1 MVYESEWKIS
11 AGSYDLNKFLYGGY
25 EKGIITTIYGPAGS
39 GKTNFCVLAAASQAK
54 KGNKVIYLDTEG
66 GFSVERFK
74 QIAGDNYKDVLK
86 NIILIKATS
95 FEEQSS
101 AISKLLA
108 ELKARGK
115 IALVIADSMTM
126 LYRLKLAETG
136 KNDNEQIKKINTE
149 LARQLRMF
157 AEIARKLNI
166 AVLVT
171 NQVYFD
177 FSTNK
182 EESPFHRV
190 SEAHM
195 VGGAILKYCSKCL
208 LELQN
213 NGNSRKRTLI
223 IKKHRS
229 LPEKSLQFIIDNK
242 TIRKRGWI

>member
-25 EKGIITTIYGPAGS
+25 EKGIITTIYGPPGS
-39 GKTNFCVLAAASQAK
+39 GKTNFCIMAAASQVK
-54 KGNKVIYLDTEG
+54 KSNKVIYLDTEG

-74 QIAGDNYKDVLK
+74 QIVGEEYKDALK

-95 FEEQSS
+95 FEEQTEE
-101 AISKLLA
+101 ISKILA
-108 ELKARGK
+108 ELKNRGK
-115 IALVIADSMTM
+115 ISLVIADSMTM
-126 LYRLKLAETG
+126 LYRLKLAEIAHDTD
-136 KNDNEQIKKINTE
+136 KIKKINTE
-149 LARQLRMF
+149 LAKQLRMF
-157 AEIARKLNI
+157 TEMARKLNI

-177 FSTNK
+177 FNTNK
-182 EESPFHRV
+182 DER
-190 SEAHM
+190 EAHM
-195 VGGAILKYCSKCL
+195 VGGDILKYWSKCL

-213 NGNSRKRTLI
+213 ESNSRKRTLI

-229 LPEKSLQFIIDNK
+229 LPEKSLQFMIDNK

>member
-1 MVYESEWKIS
+1 MVYDSEWKIS

-39 GKTNFCVLAAASQAK
+39 GKTNFCIIAAASQVK

-74 QIAGDNYKDVLK
+74 QIVGENYKDILQ

-95 FEEQSS
+95 FEEQSA
-101 AISKLLA
+101 AISKILA
-108 ELKARGK
+108 ELKSRGK
-115 IALVIADSMTM
+115 IGLVIADSMTM
-126 LYRLKLAETG
+126 LYRLKLAEIAHDPE
-136 KNDNEQIKKINTE
+136 KIKKINTE

-157 AEIARKLNI
+157 TEIARKLNI

-177 FSTNK
+177 FGTSEK
-182 EESPFHRV
+182 ER
-190 SEAHM
+190 EAHM
-195 VGGAILKYCSKCL
+195 VGGDILKYWSKCL
-208 LELQN
+208 LELKN
-213 NGNSRKRTLI
+213 DGARKHMLVV
-223 IKKHRS
+223 KKHRS
-229 LPEKSLQFIIDNK
+229 LPEKSLSFIIDNK

>member
-1 MVYESEWKIS
+1 MVYESEFKIS

-25 EKGIITTIYGPAGS
+25 EKGIITTIYGPAGT
-39 GKTNFCVLAAASQAK
+39 GKTNFCLIAAASQAK
-54 KGNKVIYLDTEG
+54 RSNKVIYLDTEG

-74 QIAGDNYKDVLK
+74 QIIGDDYKDIIK
-86 NIILIKATS
+86 NIILLKATS

-101 AISKLLA
+101 SISKILA
-108 ELKARGK
+108 ELKQRGK
-115 IALVIADSMTM
+115 ISLIIADSMTM
-126 LYRLKLAETG
+126 LYRLKLAEISHDVE
-136 KNDNEQIKKINTE
+136 KIKKINTE

-157 AEIARKLNI
+157 TEIARKLNI

-177 FSTNK
+177 FGTSEK
-182 EESPFHRV
+182 EREV
-190 SEAHM
+190 HM
-195 VGGAILKYCSKCL
+195 VGGDILKYWSKCL
-208 LELQN
+208 LELKN
-213 NGNSRKRTLI
+213 ESNSRKRTLI